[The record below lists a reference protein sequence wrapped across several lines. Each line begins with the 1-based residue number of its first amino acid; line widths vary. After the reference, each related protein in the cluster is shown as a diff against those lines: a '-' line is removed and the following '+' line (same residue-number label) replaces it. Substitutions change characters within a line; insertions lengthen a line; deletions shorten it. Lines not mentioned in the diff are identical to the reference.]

1 MNIKVL
7 VPLAQGV
14 EELEAVTIIDLLRR
28 ANINVTIAG
37 ENEIITCSRGVKII
51 PDVLLDTIDTDLEF
65 DAIVLPGGAQGVENL
80 MKFDKLGILLEH
92 QKSKNKIIAAVCAAP
107 LVLSHFKIIGKD
119 NTITSHPSV
128 KDNLRIYN
136 WKNERVV
143 EDGIFITSKGAGTAI
158 EFTLNIIR
166 KLCGD
171 EITDNVAEQ
180 IVYR

>member
-1 MNIKVL
+1 MDIKVL
-7 VPLAQGV
+7 VPLAQGA

-28 ANINVTIAG
+28 AGIKVTVAG
-37 ENEIITCSRGVKII
+37 ENEIITCSRGIKII
-51 PDVLLDTIDTDLEF
+51 PDVLLDTIDIDLNF
-65 DAIVLPGGAQGVENL
+65 DAIVLPGGGQGVENL
-80 MKFDKLGILLEH
+80 MKNEKLGILLKH
-92 QKSKNKIIAAVCAAP
+92 QKSQNRIIAAVCAAP
-107 LVLSHFKIIGKD
+107 LALSHFKIIDKD
-119 NTITSHPSV
+119 NKITSHPSV

-136 WKNERVV
+136 WENKKVV

-158 EFTLNIIR
+158 EFALNIIR